1 MANTFKSVTSGSIGT
16 TVVPVYTCPSSTTT
30 IVLGA
35 SIANIASSPIA
46 GTIKLNKNGG
56 DTVHVVKQ
64 APVPNGSSIE
74 VMAGNKVVLEAS
86 DKLEFQSDTADSVDT
101 IISLLEIT

>member
-1 MANTFKSVTSGSIGT
+1 M
-16 TVVPVYTCPSSTTT
+16 
-30 IVLGA
+30 
-35 SIANIASSPIA
+35 
-46 GTIKLNKNGG
+46 NKNGG

-86 DKLEFQSDTADSVDT
+86 DKLEFQSDTADSIDT